1 MNDVI
6 DRRASV
12 EARLLD
18 AQRDKTLARFED
30 HMRELAV
37 SPPLERVAWLD
48 KELHLLE
55 QYARDTGLF
64 RDPEMLEFRIGRL
77 VTRWHLGERLAKV
90 EREPGKRTDLLP
102 SGSRLKTVK
111 ETTGLVDREVQAAQR
126 IARLPPSELE
136 AFCKRAREVSA
147 DGQLPTFAELL
158 RLARPWWY
166 QESRREKH
174 RAIHRRA
181 KLSSEQMGPFP
192 LIYAD
197 PPWRFDVY
205 SDKGLER
212 TPDQHYPTLSYEE
225 IRDYKVRGKLVSEI
239 AEQTAALLMWCT
251 SSNVHFA
258 LEIMEA
264 WDFEFKTSA
273 VWVKAERPDDD
284 EALTRFGLG
293 LVFRNMHEVL
303 LYGTR
308 GDMPGPQYQPP
319 SAFFYPR
326 GKHSA
331 KPPEIRAEIER
342 MYPDFDAETRL
353 EIFARGDILGWTLD
367 GYEAG

>member
-1 MNDVI
+1 MNELAAISAVVETQSPDEK
-6 DRRASV
+6 RAKALV
-12 EARLLD
+12 
-18 AQRDKTLARFED
+18 RFET

-48 KELHLLE
+48 KELDLIEH
-55 QYARDTGLF
+55 YARDTGLF
-64 RDPEMLEFRIGRL
+64 RDHEMLEFRIGRL
-77 VTRWHLGERLAKV
+77 VTRWHLGERLARV
-90 EREPGKRTDLLP
+90 ERAPGKRTDLVP
-102 SGSRLKTVK
+102 TDTRLKKVM
-111 ETTGLVDREVQAAQR
+111 ETTTLVKREIQEAQR
-126 IARLPPSELE
+126 IACLPPSELE
-136 AFCKRAREVSA
+136 AYCKRARELA
-147 DGQLPTFAELL
+147 DGQLPTFRELL

-166 QESRREKH
+166 QISRREKH

-181 KLSSEQMGPFP
+181 RLSNEQIGPFP

-225 IRDYKVRGKLVSEI
+225 IRDYKVRGKPISEI
-239 AEQTAALLMWCT
+239 ADETAALLMWCT

-273 VWVKAERPDDD
+273 VWVKADRPDDD
-284 EALTRFGLG
+284 KALTRFGLG
-293 LVFRNMHEVL
+293 LVFRNMHEIM

-331 KPPEIRAEIER
+331 KPPEIRVEIER
-342 MYPDFDAETRL
+342 MYPDFDAKTRL
-353 EIFARGDILGWTLD
+353 EIFARGDIPGWTLD